1 MNLSEI
7 ARWVLL
13 GGLAIVTYLLV
24 LAWQRD
30 SVAAATALAAAQEAS
45 APASTTAAGAPS
57 PAVPNANSSPTHSDV
72 PQIPTTPTT
81 APVSGSTGT
90 QPIVVE
96 TDTLRVLIDPLGGDV
111 VRTELLKYPQSAD
124 DRSKPVVLLTR
135 DATGHVYIAQSGLVG
150 TNGPDAAV
158 AGRPT
163 YTADKQSYTL
173 QPSASELT
181 VALHYADRAG
191 VRYEKRFTFKR
202 GQYTIALQQIVRNQ
216 TATIWRGN
224 PYSQLKRDGTEP
236 PSTSSALGPKPYY
249 GAAVTTTEEPYAKV
263 HFDDLAETPLAA
275 EEKGGWIAMM
285 QHYFISA
292 WIGDPASTNKYF
304 GRKGSDGN
312 FLVGYIGPELLVQ
325 PGATGATKA
334 TLYAGPKVQAD
345 LERAAKNLGLTI
357 DYGILWPLASLM
369 FQLMQWLH
377 GHAQNWG
384 IAIILLTLVVKTIL
398 YPLSAASYRSMA
410 KMREVAP
417 EMRRLQERF
426 ADDRQKLGQE
436 MMAMYKKEKVNPLGG
451 CLPMLVQMPVFL
463 ALYWVLY
470 ESVELRLAPFFLW
483 IKDLAV
489 MDPWFVLPLLM
500 GVTMYMQQSLNPP
513 MPDPMQARMMKMMP
527 VVFTV
532 MFLFFPAGLVLY
544 WLTNN
549 VLSMA
554 QQWWV
559 TRQVEQQSKARA

>member
-1 MNLSEI
+1 MNLPEVT
-7 ARWVLL
+7 RWLML
-13 GGLAIVTYLLV
+13 AGLAVVTYLLV

-30 SVAAATALAAAQEAS
+30 HVAAATALAAAQETNARDT
-45 APASTTAAGAPS
+45 APASTETPS
-57 PAVPNANSSPTHSDV
+57 PSNGGSVTTHSDV
-72 PQIPTTPTT
+72 PQIPTTPI
-81 APVSGSTGT
+81 AARAGVASAS

-96 TDTLRVLIDPLGGDV
+96 TDTLRVSIDPSGGDI
-111 VRTELLKYPQSAD
+111 VRTELLAYPQSSD
-124 DRSKPVVLLTR
+124 ESSKPMVLLAR
-135 DATGHVYIAQSGLVG
+135 ESAGHVYIAQSGLVG

-163 YTADKQSYTL
+163 YTAERQ
-173 QPSASELT
+173 
-181 VALHYADRAG
+181 HYALQSSDSQLSVVLSYVDRAG
-191 VRYEKRFTFKR
+191 VRYEKRYAFKR
-202 GQYTIALQQIVRNQ
+202 GQYTIGLEQVVRNQ
-216 TATIWRGN
+216 SASIWRGN
-224 PYSQLKRDGTEP
+224 PYSQLKRDGSEP
-236 PSTSSALGPKPYY
+236 PSTSSGFGPKPYF
-249 GAAVTTTEEPYAKV
+249 GAATTGALKNYTKV
-263 HFDDLAETPLAA
+263 SFSDLEETPLEA
-275 EEKGGWIAMM
+275 EETGGWIAMM

-292 WIGDPASTNKYF
+292 WIATPGTKNKYF

-312 FLVGYIGPELLVQ
+312 YLVGYIGPELLVQ
-325 PGATGATKA
+325 PGASGSSKA
-334 TLYAGPKVQAD
+334 TLYVGPKVQAD
-345 LERAAKNLGLTI
+345 LERAAPHLGLTI
-357 DYGILWPLASLM
+357 DYGYLWFLASLL
-369 FQLMQWLH
+369 FKLMQWLQGVVH
-377 GHAQNWG
+377 NWG
-384 IAIILLTLVVKTIL
+384 VSIILLTLVVKAVL

-417 EMRRLQERF
+417 EMRRLQERH

-463 ALYWVLY
+463 SLYWVLY
-470 ESVELRLAPFFLW
+470 ESVELRLAPFFGW

-500 GVTMYMQQSLNPP
+500 GITMFLQQSLNPP

-527 VVFTV
+527 IIFTV
-532 MFLFFPAGLVLY
+532 MFMFFPAGLVLY

-559 TRQVEQQSKARA
+559 TRQVEQQSKAKA